1 MIDDR
6 ASFGVACADAWCGI
20 GGGDMAKATS
30 IGDLLDSMNE
40 SGIKELDG
48 AEFKL
53 TML

>member
-1 MIDDR
+1 
-6 ASFGVACADAWCGI
+6 
-20 GGGDMAKATS
+20 MAKATS

-40 SGIKELDG
+40 SGIKELDS